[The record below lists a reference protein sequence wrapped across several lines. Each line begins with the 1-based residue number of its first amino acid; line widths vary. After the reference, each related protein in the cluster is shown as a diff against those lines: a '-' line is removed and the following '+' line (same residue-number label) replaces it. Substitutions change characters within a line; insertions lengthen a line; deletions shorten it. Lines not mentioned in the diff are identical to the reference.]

1 MISEEQKQRPSNE
14 NKHELDDVLDELA
27 MKSPQTPESELSKLG
42 TGASKKIPSLGLTD
56 QKPLIAN
63 VTPMRPKMNHN
74 AEVGSLQS
82 SPNKSLQVEIV
93 NDKEIC
99 QEAESSSD
107 DDLSTAEGRT
117 YEICQ
122 AIKTNKSLQDYV
134 NRIIK
139 KEISAQAKPIFRE
152 VMKENQILVEDYLHT
167 KGALKSEFR
176 NHINSQM
183 ARNNRTPN
191 LKLREMN
198 RFSKTP

>member
-42 TGASKKIPSLGLTD
+42 TGVSKKIPSLGLTD

-74 AEVGSLQS
+74 ADVGSLQS

-107 DDLSTAEGRT
+107 DDLSTAEGRN

-139 KEISAQAKPIFRE
+139 KEISVQAKPIFRQ

-183 ARNNRTPN
+183 TRNSRTPN
-191 LKLREMN
+191 LKLRDMQ